1 MNEEEIFHEFLART
15 GPEDREAYL
24 QQVCAGNPALRA
36 SVEALLR
43 ANAGASG
50 FMECPALATADTVD
64 EPMSERPGT
73 MIGAYKLLEQ
83 IGEGGFGVVF
93 MAEQQQPIRRKVAL
107 KVVKA
112 GMDTRQVVA
121 RFEAERQALALM
133 DHPNIAHVFD
143 GGATAFGRPYFVME
157 LVRGVPITDF
167 CDQNSLTIRERLT
180 LFIDVCHAV
189 QHAHQKA
196 IIHRDIKPS
205 NVMVTLHDDKALV
218 KVIDFGIAKATGPQ
232 LTEKTLFTN
241 FAQMIGTPLY
251 MSPEQAQMSSQD
263 VDTRSDVYSLGV
275 LLYELLT
282 GTTPF
287 DKERLRTVGYDE
299 IRRII
304 REEEPPKPSTRI
316 STMGL
321 AATTHST
328 RRKSDPKKLSQ
339 LMRGE
344 LDWIVMKALEKDRN
358 RRYESASAFAADVQR
373 YLDDEPVAAC
383 PPSAWYRFTKLARRK
398 RVALMTASVLGL
410 AILVAMAALLIS
422 YQQVSREKGE
432 KERALEQTRDEKKR
446 GYEYLMKAR
455 AAVREYLTKTA
466 QDPRLEAEDL
476 HVLRKDLL
484 ASAVAFYEEFVRLQN
499 DDPILEA
506 EQGRAYDDLGFIR
519 QEMGENEQALKHYEQ
534 ARTIHERLANEL
546 PDESSY
552 RNALAGTDNN
562 LGIVLE
568 RLGRGKEAEAAYRRS
583 LSTREQL
590 VKEFPDKVDFHT
602 ELARTLTNLGDLLG
616 SEGQDAKAETAFQ
629 ESIAILEKLVKEF
642 SSVPIYRRYLAMAC
656 NNWGALLNQATQRT
670 KAADAFR
677 RAADLMN
684 LDALRKLFPVGA
696 AIPAEY
702 QQELAA
708 AFNNLGIV
716 LRGQGKPEEA
726 EKASNRAV
734 EIKTKLVH
742 DFPAVPKYRQQLARS
757 LNNLWVDLHTL
768 KKREAASAA
777 LREAIRLEE
786 KLVDDFPGVPMY
798 EIELAGTYSNMGRQV
813 GGNGQLEQS
822 LPWLAKS
829 IDRLEAALSKNDR
842 LVKVRESLCTAR
854 WTRAMTLAGLKR
866 FQQAM
871 PDWDRALEMDDG
883 RYQNTL
889 RIMRA
894 SNLLNLNDHA
904 GATAD
909 AQAIAESPK
918 AKDAD
923 LYNAACVYALSSRI
937 AEAEGMLAESY
948 ASQAVLLLR
957 KAVRKGFKNLPHLK
971 MDADLNPLRK
981 REDFQNLIR
990 ELERGQP
997 DAEIKS
1003 Q

>member
-36 SVEALLR
+36 SIEALLR

-50 FMECPALATADTVD
+50 FMECPAPTPADTVD

-93 MAEQQQPIRRKVAL
+93 MAEQQEPIRRKVAL
-107 KVVKA
+107 KVLKA

-143 GGATAFGRPYFVME
+143 GGATASGRPYFVME

-167 CDQNSLTIRERLT
+167 CDQNSLTIRERLA

-218 KVIDFGIAKATGPQ
+218 KVIDFGIAKATGQQ

-328 RRKSDPKKLSQ
+328 RRKSDPRRLSQ

-373 YLDDEPVAAC
+373 FLHDDPVAAC
-383 PPSAWYRFTKLARRK
+383 PPSAWYRFTKFARRK

-410 AILVAMAALLIS
+410 AILVAMAALFIS

-432 KERALEQTRDEKKR
+432 KEQALEQTRDEKKR

-484 ASAVAFYEEFVRLQN
+484 ASAVAFYEEFVRLQS
-499 DDPILEA
+499 DDPVLEA
-506 EQGRAYDDLGFIR
+506 ERGLAYDDLGFIR

-534 ARTIHERLANEL
+534 ARAIHARLA
-546 PDESSY
+546 DEFQADASH
-552 RNALAGTDNN
+552 RIALAGTDNN
-562 LGIVLE
+562 LGNILE
-568 RLGRGKEAEAAYRRS
+568 RLGRGKEAEEAYRTS
-583 LSTREQL
+583 LSAREKL
-590 VKEFPDKVDFHT
+590 VKEFPEEVKLSAD
-602 ELARTLTNLGDLLG
+602 LARTLTNLGDLLG

-629 ESIAILEKLVKEF
+629 ESIAILEQLVNEF

-677 RAADLMN
+677 RAADLMD
-684 LDALRKLFPVGA
+684 LDALRKLFPVGT

-702 QQELAA
+702 LQELSS
-708 AFNNLGIV
+708 AFNNLGVV

-726 EKASNRAV
+726 EKALRRGM
-734 EIKTKLVH
+734 EIKAKLVG
-742 DFPAVPKYRQQLARS
+742 DFPTVPKYRQQLARS
-757 LNNLWVDLHTL
+757 LNNLSVELHVL
-768 KKREAASAA
+768 KQHDAASTA
-777 LREAIRLEE
+777 LKEAITLQE
-786 KLVDDFPGVPMY
+786 KLAADFPGVPMY
-798 EIELAGTYSNMGRQV
+798 AIELAGTYSNMGRQV
-813 GGNGQLEQS
+813 GDNGELEQS
-822 LPWLAKS
+822 LPWLTKS
-829 IDRLEAALSKNDR
+829 VEILETALTKNER
-842 LVKVRESLCTAR
+842 LVKVRESLCVAR

-883 RYQNTL
+883 RYQNLL
-889 RIMRA
+889 RIKRA
-894 SNLLNLNDHA
+894 SNLLHLQDHVR
-904 GATAD
+904 ATSD
-909 AQAIAESPK
+909 AQAIGDSPK
-918 AKDAD
+918 ATKEE
-923 LYNAACVYALSSRI
+923 LYNAACVYALSSQI
-937 AEAEGMLAESY
+937 AETDGMLAESY
-948 ASQAVLLLR
+948 AGQAVLLLH
-957 KAVRKGFKNLPHLK
+957 KAVAKGFSDMPQLK
-971 MDADLNPLRK
+971 KAADLNPLRK
-981 REDFQNLIR
+981 REDFRNLIR
-990 ELERGQP
+990 ELERGLP
-997 DAEIKS
+997 EAEIKS
-1003 Q
+1003 E